1 MLELFVYH
9 VQITKHFTG
18 INSFN
23 SDKSDEIGI
32 LSFTFYE
39 NWGTER
45 LSHLSKLTRIRT
57 QAVKV

>member
-1 MLELFVYH
+1 MLKLFVYH

-23 SDKSDEIGI
+23 SDKSDEMEI
-32 LSFTFYE
+32 LSSTFYE

-45 LSHLSKLTRIRT
+45 LSHLS
-57 QAVKV
+57 